1 MSMSKTTNSIP
12 KGVTIDIDAS
22 PEDKSTSKS
31 WFGFSNSSPSTETN
45 VDSSSYSSSDSS
57 SDSLMS
63 KGNSS
68 YIRIGLII
76 VILLFLGVNIFSYL
90 GDFFQNIK
98 DTSAPIIGSIL
109 QNLGLVVTETTKDIT
124 QISAEGAKLGVDVAA
139 GTVESGIDVIQGQLD
154 MGQSGS
160 QNKTSTPTTNSN
172 AKQGSLSASLTSA
185 LSDAEYNSEPLP
197 DDATSST
204 QRAGPTKSGYCYIGE
219 DRGFRSCVSVKDSD
233 VCMSGQIF
241 PSNEI
246 CVNPSL
252 RE

>member
-31 WFGFSNSSPSTETN
+31 WFGVSNSSPSSETI
-45 VDSSSYSSSDSS
+45 VDSSSSSK
-57 SDSLMS
+57 SLIP
-63 KGNSS
+63 KGNSG
-68 YIRIGLII
+68 YIRIGVII

-109 QNLGLVVTETTKDIT
+109 QNLGLVVTETTKDVT
-124 QISAEGAKLGVDVAA
+124 QITAEGAKLGVDVAA

-154 MGQSGS
+154 MDQSGS
-160 QNKTSTPTTNSN
+160 QNNTSTPTTNTN

-185 LSDAEYNSEPLP
+185 LADAEYNSEPLP

>member
-31 WFGFSNSSPSTETN
+31 WFGVSNSSPSSETI
-45 VDSSSYSSSDSS
+45 VDSSSSSK
-57 SDSLMS
+57 SLIP
-63 KGNSS
+63 KGNSG
-68 YIRIGLII
+68 YIRIGVII

-109 QNLGLVVTETTKDIT
+109 QNLGLVVTETTKDVT
-124 QISAEGAKLGVDVAA
+124 QITAEGAKLGVDVAA

-154 MGQSGS
+154 IDQGSS
-160 QNKTSTPTTNSN
+160 QNNSSAPNSNSN
-172 AKQGSLSASLTSA
+172 AKQGLLSASLSSA
-185 LSDAEYNSEPLP
+185 LADAEYNSEPLP